1 LTDKDGHW
9 AKKVLYRFNRYGKGG
24 FWPTGGLVLDPA
36 GNLYGTTRGGG
47 VNGGETLF
55 ELTPTA
61 DGTWKHTVIHTFP
74 SGRKDGYGIGGP
86 PILDSVGNLYCS
98 TGDGG
103 AYGYGTV
110 VRLTPKGGG
119 RWKESILHSFTSH
132 GKAGSNPTENVTF
145 DSAGNLYGATEFGGA
160 YGNGT
165 VYELTPNGD
174 GSWKEK
180 ALHSFNYESGY
191 PAVCCLRSDSVGNLY
206 GLALYDGPHGGGTVF
221 ELSPNRDGSWT
232 AKLLHAFYYFD
243 GSKGYYP
250 GDLIFDS
257 SGDLYGVASGGV
269 VTACDGGCGVVF
281 KLTPKGNGEW
291 KESVVHSFI
300 DKPGDGPLGIV
311 FDAAGNL
318 YGTTAGNLGT
328 TYGSVFEIFP

>member
-1 LTDKDGHW
+1 MQTKNVAPGKKFSRMLGTAAMAMLLLVVLISEFASSALGTDRYKTLYTFKKDNGQVSSGVILDAAGNLYGTTVLGGFNDGGTVYELTDKDGHW

-174 GSWKEK
+174 GKLEG
-180 ALHSFNYESGY
+180 ESA
-191 PAVCCLRSDSVGNLY
+191 PFV
-206 GLALYDGPHGGGTVF
+206 
-221 ELSPNRDGSWT
+221 
-232 AKLLHAFYYFD
+232 
-243 GSKGYYP
+243 
-250 GDLIFDS
+250 
-257 SGDLYGVASGGV
+257 
-269 VTACDGGCGVVF
+269 
-281 KLTPKGNGEW
+281 
-291 KESVVHSFI
+291 
-300 DKPGDGPLGIV
+300 
-311 FDAAGNL
+311 
-318 YGTTAGNLGT
+318 
-328 TYGSVFEIFP
+328 